1 MISGIAQAINRAK
14 HQHPAMSNFF
24 SSSSSSG
31 PRSSSAFGN
40 VGDGFE
46 FKRTAAL
53 DQRRTIS
60 ERIRT
65 KYPDR
70 VPMIIERVPGAASLN
85 TPKGEKS
92 KFLVSAESPVAHV
105 LVELRKQLRLKP
117 EQSLFLFVG
126 NGVLPPTAALVSHI
140 YERFKDEDGFL
151 YLAYASENT
160 FGAPLLFVEQEE

>member
-1 MISGIAQAINRAK
+1 MISAIGDLIR
-14 HQHPAMSNFF
+14 HSTMSSSGGGGGVF
-24 SSSSSSG
+24 SSSSL
-31 PRSSSAFGN
+31 PRRSASSSYGN

-46 FKRTAAL
+46 FKRSAAF

-60 ERIRT
+60 ERIRA

-70 VPMIIERVPGAASLN
+70 VPMIIERAPSAAATS
-85 TPKGEKS
+85 PKGEKS
-92 KFLVSAESPVAHV
+92 KFLVSGESPVAHV
-105 LVELRKQLRLKP
+105 LVELRRQLHLKP

-140 YERFKDEDGFL
+140 YERFKDDDGFL

-160 FGAPLLFVEQEE
+160 FGAPCEGEEEC